1 MDAFRLTCQCGL
13 FVVEKM
19 GETAAA
25 YTLQCGL
32 DANGRIE
39 RDGTHT
45 DRLQHRSIGSKQSK
59 TPLGLAA
66 RLNADCRRFEQ
77 LQRHV
82 EDYPG
87 SPFLSS
93 TSISLI
99 GTTASPLQ
107 ARISQQAPSGAQ
119 AQVGNTLPDS
129 RSAQKLPNNVTDQV
143 PDGKG
148 LLFQVAGPDHF
159 DRSGHQAG
167 DRDYHGCDH
176 HGFESEQFQQ
186 AFPRAAGRDRT
197 SASMRWIAACPRTAK
212 VTS

>member
-1 MDAFRLTCQCGL
+1 MRQRRPIRSSAASTRAAGSSVIGPTQTACSIGPSVPAVENPARPCCASQCGL
-13 FVVEKM
+13 PPLRAV
-19 GETAAA
+19 AAPRRRLPGIA
-25 YTLQCGL
+25 ILEL
-32 DANGRIE
+32 DFDFAD
-39 RDGTHT
+39 RDDG
-45 DRLQHRSIGSKQSK
+45 I
-59 TPLGLAA
+59 
-66 RLNADCRRFEQ
+66 
-77 LQRHV
+77 
-82 EDYPG
+82 
-87 SPFLSS
+87 
-93 TSISLI
+93 
-99 GTTASPLQ
+99 PLQ